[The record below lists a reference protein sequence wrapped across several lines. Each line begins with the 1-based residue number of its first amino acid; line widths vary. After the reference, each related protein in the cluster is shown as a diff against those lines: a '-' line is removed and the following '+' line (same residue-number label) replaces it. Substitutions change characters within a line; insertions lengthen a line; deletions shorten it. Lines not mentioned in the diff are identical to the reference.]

1 MCKYILCTQTIKITM
16 AIISTYPKA
25 VATSNDLLV
34 GTQVTT
40 AGTQINP
47 TKNFTID
54 SIRDLVGRYLVT
66 GLVNNLASAGPGGFD
81 FMEWTSNVTGT
92 TQIPI
97 IKLPTD
103 VELIDIAFTW
113 MGDTALV
120 IGPGEQVAF
129 GIGTVPSGSNPVI
142 ANYTETIPLFNITQA
157 DNGTY
162 ANGIV
167 SGLNQ
172 KFNAGEQL
180 AVVGTETGNVQP
192 NSGELSI
199 TFVFKSL

>member
-1 MCKYILCTQTIKITM
+1 
-16 AIISTYPKA
+16 
-25 VATSNDLLV
+25 
-34 GTQVTT
+34 
-40 AGTQINP
+40 
-47 TKNFTID
+47 
-54 SIRDLVGRYLVT
+54 
-66 GLVNNLASAGPGGFD
+66 
-81 FMEWTSNVTGT
+81 
-92 TQIPI
+92 
-97 IKLPTD
+97 
-103 VELIDIAFTW
+103 
-113 MGDTALV
+113 V

-142 ANYTETIPLFNITQA
+142 ANYTETIPLFNLTAA

-167 SGLNQ
+167 TGLNQ

>member
-1 MCKYILCTQTIKITM
+1 MCKYILCIQTIKITM

-25 VATSNDLLV
+25 IATSNDLLV
-34 GTQVTT
+34 GTQVST

-66 GLVNNLASAGPGGFD
+66 GLVNNLGSQASGLD
-81 FMEWTSNVTGT
+81 FMEWTSNVTSD

-103 VELIDIAFTW
+103 VELVSIAFTW

-120 IGPGEQVAF
+120 IGPGDQIAF
-129 GIGTVPSGSNPVI
+129 GIGTVPSGSNPI
-142 ANYTETIPLFNITQA
+142 IGNYTETIPLFTLTQA

-162 ANGIV
+162 ANNIV
-167 SGLNQ
+167 ANLNQ

-180 AVVGTETGNVQP
+180 AVVGQETGAVTP
-192 NSGELSI
+192 NTGELSI
-199 TFVFKSL
+199 TLLFKSL